1 MHSSEKTT
9 VSEWRSQKSSP
20 KTLISYIWTEEDV
33 FNQLTIQKITES
45 IQRADTENVKQD
57 RATPDNLADEAGTEG
72 SQELT
77 DDDYELIE
85 SFLENI

>member
-1 MHSSEKTT
+1 
-9 VSEWRSQKSSP
+9 
-20 KTLISYIWTEEDV
+20 
-33 FNQLTIQKITES
+33 LTIQKITES